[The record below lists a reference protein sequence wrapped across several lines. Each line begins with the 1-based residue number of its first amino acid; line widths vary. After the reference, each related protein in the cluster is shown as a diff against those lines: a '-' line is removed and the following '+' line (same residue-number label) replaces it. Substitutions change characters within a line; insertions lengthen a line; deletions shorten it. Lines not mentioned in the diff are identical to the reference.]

1 MNEEAKK
8 RLMLR
13 FVLPLVIF
21 LGLYYLVAVIYN
33 QRGSIAE
40 PRFWSMVKYAF
51 VTYAGWLNI
60 DLGRWMFALPMEWQT
75 LGAEVLKVPAM
86 QYVAVVDANTESWVY
101 RVFPV
106 YAVLS
111 WIGAMV
117 FLFMGR
123 NGQVNIHAEKKL
135 KNDDY
140 VRGARLVSSKKL
152 VEDSRKWVKDAICTL
167 PTTAGDLLISDK
179 RCRGH
184 IFVMGATGTG
194 KSQVLLNIIGGI
206 KARNKGIKIIY
217 ADRKGE
223 FFSKFGKVGK
233 DILFNPFDRRTVH
246 WSLFNEVN
254 FPQRGTFDN
263 IPADLQMMAK
273 ILFPTKGKRETLW
286 DDAAARIFMSAMC
299 WCFLNNKATMQ
310 DLYEFNNKP
319 LKEIAAAF
327 QTLPPGLRTGYSII
341 QDPTSKTA
349 MSAMMN
355 YTTTMQD
362 LVCLNGI
369 EGSWSVVDWI
379 NDPHD
384 DSSLFLS
391 SAGKNDAAFAKLI
404 TLLIDFCGREV
415 HQFPDDGSHTT
426 RVMFVF
432 DELAALPRLSTL
444 EYLLTQARSKGVSV
458 VLATQSF
465 EQVVETYGR
474 EAAHAIFANTKTKF
488 VFAMPDPTDAEY
500 LSKSY
505 GTQEVYRREQG
516 KNASSAGLFGKG
528 DDRQGTNESRKL
540 MQDTL
545 FLPSQIERQAT
556 GQAIVSFPDFDG
568 EIAQVQFLEADR
580 YKTVNREFED
590 MEEEMISGR
599 ALSAIH
605 KEKDPELEP
614 VTDDGTDGFMD
625 PDEDTLIY

>member
-1 MNEEAKK
+1 MNEEAK
-8 RLMLR
+8 RR
-13 FVLPLVIF
+13 FFKFVALPFLGL
-21 LGLYYLVAVIYN
+21 LGLYYMVAVLYN
-33 QRGSIAE
+33 QHHDLVE
-40 PRFWSMVKYAF
+40 PQFWSIVKYAF
-51 VTYAGWLNI
+51 VTYAGFMDM
-60 DLGRWMFALPMEWQT
+60 DLGRWMFELPAEWQRP
-75 LGAEVLKVPAM
+75 GAEIVKVPAM
-86 QYVAVVDANTESWVY
+86 EYVAVVDEYAGSWVY
-101 RVFPV
+101 RFFPLYVVFAW
-106 YAVLS
+106 AVS
-111 WIGAMV
+111 MV
-117 FLFMGR
+117 CVVMNR
-123 NGQVNIHAEKKL
+123 KNEANIHVEKKQ

-140 VRGARLVSSKKL
+140 VRGARLVSAKKL
-152 VEDSRKWVKDAICTL
+152 VDDSRKWVKDVICTL

-184 IFVMGATGTG
+184 ILVMGATGTG
-194 KSQVLLNIIGGI
+194 KSQVLLNVIGGI

-223 FFSKFGKVGK
+223 FFSKFGRVGK

-263 IPADLQMMAK
+263 IPPDLQMMAK

-319 LKEIAAAF
+319 LDEIAAAF
-327 QTLPPGLRTGYSII
+327 LTLPPGLRTGYSII

-355 YTTTMQD
+355 YTTIMQD
-362 LVCLNGI
+362 LVCLNNI
-369 EGSWSVVDWI
+369 EGTWSVVDWI
-379 NDPHD
+379 NDHHD

-415 HQFPDDGSHTT
+415 HQFPDDGSHMT

-444 EYLLTQARSKGVSV
+444 EYLLTQARSKGVAV

-474 EAAHAIFANTKTKF
+474 EAAHAVFANTKTKF

-516 KNASSAGLFGKG
+516 KNASSAGFFGKG

-556 GQAIVSFPDFDG
+556 GQAIVSFPDFKG
-568 EIAQVQFLEADR
+568 EVAQVQFLEADR
-580 YKTVNREFED
+580 YKTINREFED
-590 MEEEMISGR
+590 MDAEMIAGR
-599 ALSAIH
+599 AISVLH
-605 KEKDPELEP
+605 KAKEPEPDHVSEDSH
-614 VTDDGTDGFMD
+614 DDSME
-625 PDEDTLIY
+625 PDENTLIY

>member
-1 MNEEAKK
+1 MNDEAKRK
-8 RLMLR
+8 LILR
-13 FVLPLVIF
+13 FVLPMAIL
-21 LGLYYLVAVIYN
+21 LGLYYFVAVMYN
-33 QRGSIAE
+33 QRGSLVE
-40 PRFWSMVKYAF
+40 PRFWSLIKYAF
-51 VTYAGWLNI
+51 VTYAGLINV
-60 DLGRWMFALPMEWQT
+60 DLGNLMFALPMEWQQP
-75 LGAEVLKVPAM
+75 GSEIVKVPAM
-86 QYVAVVDANTESWVY
+86 QYVSIVDEYAGSWVY
-101 RVFPV
+101 RVFPF
-106 YAVLS
+106 YFALA
-111 WIGAMV
+111 WAGAMV
-117 FLFMGR
+117 FLATGKPEKA
-123 NGQVNIHAEKKL
+123 NIHSSRKQKD
-135 KNDDY
+135 DDY
-140 VRGARLVSSKKL
+140 VRGARLVSAQKL
-152 VEDSRKWVKDAICTL
+152 ISDSRKWVKDVICTL
-167 PTTAGDLLISDK
+167 PTTDGDLLISDK

-184 IFVMGATGTG
+184 IFVLGATGTG

-223 FFSKFGKVGK
+223 FFSKFGRVGK

-254 FPQRGTFDN
+254 FPQRGTLEN
-263 IPADLQMMAK
+263 IPPDLQMMAK
-273 ILFPTKGKRETLW
+273 ILFPTKGKKETLW
-286 DDAAARIFMSAMC
+286 DDASARIFMSAMC
-299 WCFLNNKATMQ
+299 WCFLNDKATMQ

-319 LKEIAAAF
+319 IDEIAAAF
-327 QTLPPGLRTGYSII
+327 LTLPPGLRTGYSII

-355 YTTTMQD
+355 YTTIMQD
-362 LVCLNGI
+362 LVCLNNM
-369 EGSWSVVDWI
+369 EGTWSVVDWI
-379 NDPHD
+379 NDRHD

-404 TLLIDFCGREV
+404 TLLIDICGREV

-444 EYLLTQARSKGVSV
+444 EYLLTQARSKGVAV

-516 KNASSAGLFGKG
+516 KNSSSAGFFGKG
-528 DDRQGTNESRKL
+528 DDRHGTNESRKL

-556 GQAIVSFPDFDG
+556 GQAIVSFPDFQG
-568 EIAQVQFLEADR
+568 EVAQVQFLEADR
-580 YKTVNREFED
+580 YKTINREFED
-590 MEEEMISGR
+590 MDAEMIAGR
-599 ALSAIH
+599 AISVLH
-605 KEKDPELEP
+605 KAKEPEPEKASENGN
-614 VTDDGTDGFMD
+614 DDAMD
-625 PDEDTLIY
+625 PDDTLIY

>member
-1 MNEEAKK
+1 MNEEVKK
-8 RLMLR
+8 RLILR
-13 FVLPLVIF
+13 FVLPLVML
-21 LGLYYLVAVIYN
+21 LGVYYFVAGLYN
-33 QRGSIAE
+33 QRGSLVE
-40 PRFWSMVKYAF
+40 PRFWSLVKYAF
-51 VTYAGWLNI
+51 VTYAGFLNM
-60 DLGRWMFALPMEWQT
+60 DLGHWMFALPLEWQKP
-75 LGAEVLKVPAM
+75 GAEIIKVPAM
-86 QYVAVVDANTESWVY
+86 QYVAIVDEYAGSWVY

-106 YAVLS
+106 YVVLS
-111 WIGAMV
+111 WAGAMV
-117 FLFMGR
+117 WLVMGR
-123 NGQVNIHAEKKL
+123 TKKANIHANRKQ

-152 VEDSRKWVKDAICTL
+152 VADSRKWVKDVICTL

-184 IFVMGATGTG
+184 IFVLGATGTG

-206 KARNKGIKIIY
+206 RERNKGIKIIY

-263 IPADLQMMAK
+263 IPPDLQMMAK
-273 ILFPTKGKRETLW
+273 ILFPTKGKREKLW
-286 DDAAARIFMSAMC
+286 DDASARIFMSAMC

-319 LKEIAAAF
+319 LDEIAAAF
-327 QTLPPGLRTGYSII
+327 LTLPPGLRTGYSII

-355 YTTTMQD
+355 YTTIMQD

-369 EGSWSVVDWI
+369 DGTWSVVDWI
-379 NDPHD
+379 NDHND
-384 DSSLFLS
+384 NSSLFLS
-391 SAGKNDAAFAKLI
+391 SAGKNDTAFAKLI

-415 HQFPDDGSHTT
+415 HQFPDDGSHAT

-444 EYLLTQARSKGVSV
+444 EYLLTQARSKGIAV

-516 KNASSAGLFGKG
+516 KNTSTAGLLGKG

-568 EIAQVQFLEADR
+568 EVAQVQFLEADR
-580 YKTVNREFED
+580 YKTINREFED
-590 MEEEMISGR
+590 VDAEMIAGR
-599 ALSAIH
+599 AISALH
-605 KEKDPELEP
+605 QEKKTEP
-614 VTDDGTDGFMD
+614 NKNI
-625 PDEDTLIY
+625 LIY